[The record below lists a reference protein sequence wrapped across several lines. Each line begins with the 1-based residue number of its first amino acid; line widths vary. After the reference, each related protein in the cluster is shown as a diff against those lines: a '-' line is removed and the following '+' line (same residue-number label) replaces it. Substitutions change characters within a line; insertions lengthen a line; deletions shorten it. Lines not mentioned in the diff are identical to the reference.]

1 MSRLD
6 DDAMT
11 PARGRLRAGAGP
23 AGTGG
28 GSRRSASGARIAGDD
43 YQHLVAWG
51 WTLRALLPGH
61 QIAAIEFEA
70 PDVGNVD
77 DVVLVHQTPPHHYL
91 QVKFAVD
98 ATSPVNTAWL
108 TRPASSGGPSL
119 LQRFHAS
126 WRRLRA
132 DALGVEPVMW
142 LVTNRDLD
150 PADPALAGRDGR
162 TQTIARA
169 LTTARPGSAAGRA
182 RAEWAAHLG
191 IDAEEL
197 LTMLASLRFD
207 TGRGDPAERQRAAE
221 LMAAHGL
228 RADEQAVALGIATVR
243 GWVADGRRRFDPA
256 ELRAEVDRL
265 NLRHTDPWCVLL
277 VQAIDRHP
285 HPEDAAV
292 TLDWVDLLDGDT
304 PFIRRRPRD
313 PAAWETRM
321 RAELR
326 TAADRLGTLGCQRVL
341 VRGAL
346 RLPTWFTIGN
356 TCAAVT
362 GMTVACQQ
370 GGRLWSADEPA
381 TGDSRLTVQETP
393 TGQGGDLAVALAI
406 TTDPTD
412 DVHAHLAGARLPVG
426 TLVTLT
432 PATGAGNQAIT
443 GPGHAVAVALAVRDE
458 VRRLARATGA
468 QRLHL
473 FLACPGGLALLL
485 GHWWNRVPTTQLY
498 EDLGAGR
505 GYTPAFLL
513 DF

>member
-1 MSRLD
+1 MNLPSGGQPPGL
-6 DDAMT
+6 
-11 PARGRLRAGAGP
+11 AGADRS
-23 AGTGG
+23 AYV
-28 GSRRSASGARIAGDD
+28 SRRRGASGARIAGDD
-43 YQHLVAWG
+43 YQHLVAWC
-51 WTLRALLPGH
+51 WTLRALLPGY
-61 QIAAIEFEA
+61 QIAAIEVEA
-70 PDVGNVD
+70 PDAGNVD

-108 TRPASSGGPSL
+108 TCPTRSGGPSL

-126 WRRLRA
+126 WQRLRA
-132 DALGVEPVMW
+132 STGAVEPVMW

-150 PADPALAGRDGR
+150 HTDPALSGRDGR

-169 LTTARPGSAAGRA
+169 LATARPGSAAGHA

-191 IDAEEL
+191 VDEEEL

-207 TGRGDPAERQRAAE
+207 TGRGDAAERQHATE
-221 LMAAHGL
+221 LMAAYGL
-228 RADEQAVALGIATVR
+228 RADEQAVALGVATVR
-243 GWVADGRRRFDPA
+243 AWVADGRRRFDLA

-265 NLRHTDPWCVLL
+265 NLRVMDPSCVLL
-277 VQAIDRHP
+277 VQAIDRYP
-285 HPEDAAV
+285 HPEDATVA
-292 TLDWVDLLDGDT
+292 LDWVDLFDGED
-304 PFIRRRPRD
+304 PFTRRCPRD

-321 RAELR
+321 RPELR
-326 TAADRLGTLGCQRVL
+326 TAVDRLRALECQQVL

-346 RLPTWFTIGN
+346 RLPAWFTVGN

-370 GGRLWSADEPA
+370 GGRLWSAEEPA
-381 TGDSRLTVQETP
+381 VGDSRLTVQETP
-393 TGQGGDLAVALAI
+393 IGRGGELAVALAI

-412 DVHAHLAGARLPVG
+412 DVHEHLTAARLPVS
-426 TLVTLT
+426 TLATIT
-432 PATGAGNQAIT
+432 PAAGAGNQAIT

-458 VRRLARATGA
+458 VRRLARATCA

-498 EDLGAGR
+498 EDLGVGR
-505 GYTPAFLL
+505 GYAPAFLL

>member
-1 MSRLD
+1 
-6 DDAMT
+6 MT
-11 PARGRLRAGAGP
+11 PPSGGRPPEVAGA
-23 AGTGG
+23 ARRLG
-28 GSRRSASGARIAGDD
+28 GSRGRSASGARLAGDD
-43 YQHLVAWG
+43 YQHLVAWC
-51 WTLRALLPGH
+51 WTLRALLPGRA
-61 QIAAIEFEA
+61 IAAIEVEA
-70 PDVGNVD
+70 PDAGNVD
-77 DVVLVHQTPPHHYL
+77 DVVLEHQKPPHHYL

-108 TRPASSGGPSL
+108 TRPTPSDGPSL

-126 WRRLRA
+126 WQRLRA
-132 DALGVEPVMW
+132 DAGGVEPVMW

-150 PADPALAGRDGR
+150 PADPALTGRDGR

-169 LTTARPGSAAGRA
+169 LAVARPGSAAGHA
-182 RAEWAAHLG
+182 RAEWAMHLG
-191 IDAEEL
+191 VDEDEL
-197 LTMLASLRFD
+197 LTMLGSLRFD
-207 TGRGDPAERQRAAE
+207 TGRGDAAERQHAAD
-221 LMAAHGL
+221 LMVAQGL

-243 GWVADGRRRFDPA
+243 AWVADGRRRFDLA

-265 NLRHTDPWCVLL
+265 NLRVMDPSCVLL

-285 HPEDAAV
+285 HPEDATA
-292 TLDWVDLLDGDT
+292 TLDWVDLFDGDD
-304 PFIRRRPRD
+304 PFTRRRPRD
-313 PAAWETRM
+313 PAAWEMRM
-321 RAELR
+321 RPELR
-326 TAADRLGTLGCQRVL
+326 TAVDRLRALECQRVL

-346 RLPTWFTIGN
+346 RLPAWFTVGN

-370 GGRLWSADEPA
+370 GGRLWASDEPA
-381 TGDSRLTVQETP
+381 AGDNRLTVQETA
-393 TGQGGDLAVALAI
+393 TGPGGELAVALAI

-412 DVHAHLAGARLPVG
+412 DIHDYLAAVRLPVG
-426 TLVTLT
+426 TLATIA
-432 PATGAGNQAIT
+432 PAAGAGNQAIT

-458 VRRLARATGA
+458 VRRLARVTGA

-505 GYTPAFLL
+505 GYSPAFLL
-513 DF
+513 GF

>member
-6 DDAMT
+6 DEATT
-11 PARGRLRAGAGP
+11 PALARLRAEAGP
-23 AGTGG
+23 DGPGG

-43 YQHLVAWG
+43 YQHLVAWC

-61 QIAAIEFEA
+61 QITAIEVEA

-77 DVVLVHQTPPHHYL
+77 DVVLIHQTPPHHYL

-119 LQRFHAS
+119 LQRFHTS

-132 DALGVEPVMW
+132 AGGVEPVMW

-150 PADPALAGRDGR
+150 HTDQALAGRDGR

-169 LTTARPGSAAGRA
+169 LTTAGPGSAAGRA
-182 RAEWAAHLG
+182 RAEWASHLG
-191 IDAEEL
+191 VEDDEL
-197 LTMLASLRFD
+197 LAMLTSLRFD
-207 TGRGDPAERQRAAE
+207 TGRGDAAERQRAAE

-243 GWVADGRRRFDPA
+243 GWVADGKRRFDLT
-256 ELRAEVDRL
+256 ELRAEVDQL
-265 NLRHTDPWCVLL
+265 NLRQTDPWCVLL

-285 HPEDAAV
+285 HPEDATV
-292 TLDWVDLLDGDT
+292 TLDWVDLFDGET
-304 PFIRRRPRD
+304 PFTRRRPRD
-313 PAAWETRM
+313 PTAWETRM
-321 RAELR
+321 RPELR
-326 TAADRLGTLGCQRVL
+326 TAADRLRTLGCQRVL

-346 RLPTWFTIGN
+346 RLPTWFTVGN

-362 GMTVACQQ
+362 GMAVASQQ
-370 GGRLWSADEPA
+370 GGQLWSADEPA
-381 TGDSRLTVQETP
+381 AGDSRLTVQETP
-393 TGQGGDLAVALAI
+393 IGQGGDLAVALAI

-412 DVHAHLAGARLPVG
+412 DVHAYLAAARLPVG

-432 PATGAGNQAIT
+432 PAAGAGNQAIT

-458 VRRLARATGA
+458 VRRRARATGA

-513 DF
+513 GF

>member
-1 MSRLD
+1 
-6 DDAMT
+6 MT
-11 PARGRLRAGAGP
+11 PAPSGRHPLAAGP
-23 AGTGG
+23 ANPASGP
-28 GSRRSASGARIAGDD
+28 SRRSASGARIAGDD
-43 YQHLVAWG
+43 FQHLVAWC

-61 QIAAIEFEA
+61 QITAIEVEA

-77 DVVLVHQTPPHHYL
+77 DVVLIHQTPPHHYL

-132 DALGVEPVMW
+132 NAGGVEPVMW

-150 PADPALAGRDGR
+150 PADQTLAGRDGR
-162 TQTIARA
+162 TQTIAHA
-169 LTTARPGSAAGRA
+169 LATARPGSAAGRA
-182 RAEWAAHLG
+182 RAAWASHLG
-191 IDAEEL
+191 VDEDEL

-228 RADEQAVALGIATVR
+228 RADDQAIESGIATVR
-243 GWVADGRRRFDPA
+243 GWVANGRRRFDLA

-265 NLRHTDPWCVLL
+265 GLQQTDPWCVLL
-277 VQAIDRHP
+277 IQAIGRHP
-285 HPEDAAV
+285 HPEDATV
-292 TLDWVDLLDGDT
+292 TLDWVDLFEGET
-304 PFIRRRPRD
+304 PFTRRRPHD
-313 PAAWETRM
+313 PAAWETQLHP
-321 RAELR
+321 ELR
-326 TAADRLGTLGCQRVL
+326 TAADRLRALGCQRVL

-346 RLPTWFTIGN
+346 RLPTWFTVGN

-362 GMTVACQQ
+362 GMTVASQQ
-370 GGRLWSADEPA
+370 GGRLWPADKPA
-381 TGDSRLTVQETP
+381 AGDSRLTVQQTLI
-393 TGQGGDLAVALAI
+393 GQGGDLAVALAI

-412 DVHAHLAGARLPVG
+412 DVRAHLAAARLPIG
-426 TLVTLT
+426 TLATLS
-432 PATGAGNQAIT
+432 PAAGAGNQAVT

-458 VRRLARATGA
+458 VRRLARTTDA
-468 QRLHL
+468 QGLHL

-505 GYTPAFLL
+505 GYAPAFLL
-513 DF
+513 GF

>member
-6 DDAMT
+6 DDALT

-23 AGTGG
+23 AETGR

-43 YQHLVAWG
+43 YQHLVAWC
-51 WTLRALLPGH
+51 WTLRALLPG
-61 QIAAIEFEA
+61 QRVVAIEVEA

-91 QVKFAVD
+91 QAKYAVD
-98 ATSPVNTAWL
+98 ATRPVNSTWL

-132 DALGVEPVMW
+132 AGGVEPVMW

-150 PADPALAGRDGR
+150 HTDPALAGRDGR
-162 TQTIARA
+162 TQTIDRV
-169 LTTARPGSAAGRA
+169 LTTASPGSEAGRA

-191 IDAEEL
+191 IDDDEL

-207 TGRGDPAERQRAAE
+207 TGRGYAAERQRAAD
-221 LMAAHGL
+221 LMAAQGL
-228 RADEQAVALGIATVR
+228 RAAEQAVTLGIATVR
-243 GWVADGRRRFDPA
+243 GWVADGRRRFDLA

-265 NLRHTDPWCVLL
+265 NLRQTDPWCVLL
-277 VQAIDRHP
+277 IQAIDRHP
-285 HPEDAAV
+285 HPEDATV
-292 TLDWVDLLDGDT
+292 TLDWVDLLDGET
-304 PFIRRRPRD
+304 PFTRRRPRD

-321 RAELR
+321 RPELR
-326 TAADRLGTLGCQRVL
+326 TAADRLRTLGCQRVL

-346 RLPTWFTIGN
+346 RLPTWFTVGS

-381 TGDSRLTVQETP
+381 AGDSRLTVQETP
-393 TGQGGDLAVALAI
+393 IGQGDDLAVAVAI

-412 DVHAHLAGARLPVG
+412 DVRAYLAAARLPIG
-426 TLVTLT
+426 TLATLT
-432 PATGAGNQAIT
+432 PAAGAGNQAIA

-513 DF
+513 GF